1 MSWKIQRWNHMQTD
15 IIFVKD
21 LQGAQSVQ
29 FSHTNTHDFI

>member
-1 MSWKIQRWNHMQTD
+1 MQTD

-29 FSHTNTHDFI
+29 FSHTNTHGFI